1 MKVSFRAFSA
11 SVCLHSVGVATAR
24 LADCLYLC
32 PSLCVCL
39 PSSASIDVKIDNDYD
54 GSKRVVLESLE
65 EEEEDVAR
73 AVVCDAAA
81 VVVVDA
87 GGAPRPKKKSTK

>member
-1 MKVSFRAFSA
+1 M
-11 SVCLHSVGVATAR
+11 
-24 LADCLYLC
+24 
-32 PSLCVCL
+32 CVCL

-65 EEEEDVAR
+65 EEDVAR

-81 VVVVDA
+81 VVVVDG